1 MERAPLN
8 DAIARGPEGGAAYWL
23 KTEDDLRIRFAHWPS
38 PAQPRGTV
46 FLLCG
51 RTEYIEKYGPTA
63 VDLAARGYAMLA
75 VDWRGQG
82 LADRLLPNDPMK
94 GHVGGILDYQLDLK
108 AVVKAARG
116 LDLPRPFY
124 FIGHSM
130 GGAIGLRAIQ
140 GKDHPFA
147 AAAFSAPMWGIK
159 VPALLHPLRIIIA
172 QLFGDSP
179 FAEGFPPGMN
189 AQTYVYRDSFEK
201 NRLTR
206 DPEMWAWLLDQAA
219 KEPALTLGGPTI
231 HWVAES
237 ILECEALA
245 ALPSPDLPCY
255 CALGGIEKIVH
266 TPSVHDR
273 MGRWPGATFDVIPG
287 AEHELMMEV
296 PATRARFYDSC
307 VAVFDA
313 AGEAAAAA
321 KAEFA

>member
-23 KTEDDLRIRFAHWPS
+23 KTEDGLRIRFGHWPG

-51 RTEYIEKYGPTA
+51 RTEYVEKYGPAA
-63 VDLAARGYAMLA
+63 VEFAARGYAMLA

-94 GHVGGILDYQLDLK
+94 GHVGGIMDYQLDLK
-108 AVVKAARG
+108 AVIKAAHE
-116 LDLPRPFY
+116 LNLPRPFY
-124 FIGHSM
+124 FVGHSM
-130 GGAIGLRAIQ
+130 GGAIGLRALQ
-140 GKDHPFA
+140 STDHPFA

-159 VPALLHPLRIIIA
+159 VPTLLHPLRIIIA
-172 QLFGDSP
+172 QLFGDS
-179 FAEGFPPGMN
+179 FMAEGFPPGMN

-206 DPEMWAWLLDQAA
+206 DPEMWAWLIDQAA
-219 KEPALTLGGPTI
+219 KEPALTLAGPTV

-255 CALGGIEKIVH
+255 CALGGIEKIVY

-296 PATRARFYDSC
+296 PATRARFYDGC

-313 AGEAAAAA
+313 AGAAAAI
-321 KAEFA
+321 KAESA